1 MVDCQSYI
9 KMVPAARGQ
18 LSTPHPSQQFA
29 EVSDAELHYCA
40 PTVFGYSFV
49 VKKWGRLMADK
60 FTDIPW
66 NPEAFDYLVL
76 SESKKT
82 LLKSIIYADQSG
94 LISDVISTKAGGFIV
109 LLHGNPGTGKTLTA
123 EAAAEKAKRPLM
135 ILSAA
140 ELGFKPITVELNLRN
155 VLEICKLWNAILLID
170 EAEVILE
177 ERSLGDIQ
185 RNAMVSVLLRLLEYH
200 RQVIFLTT
208 NHVTHIDPAVKSRI
222 AVAIEYPDLDVEA
235 REHIWTG
242 FLRMGSV
249 EITETHG
256 GQNMISRAELR
267 KLAETELNGRYRP
280 GYHSLLTYRQIKSA
294 MRTVQAMSLFKNQ
307 AINYALMEEVVAM
320 ISGFK

>member
-18 LSTPHPSQQFA
+18 FSSPHPSQQLA
-29 EVSDAELHYCA
+29 EVPDAELHCCA

-94 LISDVISTKAGGFIV
+94 LISDIISTKAGGFIV

>member
-1 MVDCQSYI
+1 
-9 KMVPAARGQ
+9 MVPAARQ
-18 LSTPHPSQQFA
+18 LLFTLHPSVQVA
-29 EVSDAELHYCA
+29 EVPETELHCCS

-49 VKKWGRLMADK
+49 AKKWGRLVVDK
-60 FTDIPW
+60 FTDIQW
-66 NPEAFDYLVL
+66 NSEAFDHLVL

-82 LLKSIIYADQSG
+82 LIKSIIYADQSE
-94 LISDVISTKAGGFIV
+94 LISDVISSKAGGFIV

-200 RQVIFLTT
+200 QQVIFLTT
-208 NHVTHIDPAVKSRI
+208 NHITHIDPAVRSRI
-222 AVAIEYPDLDVEA
+222 AVAIEYPNLDVEA

-242 FLRMGSV
+242 FLKMGGV
-249 EITETHG
+249 KVTETQG
-256 GQNMISRAELR
+256 GANMISKAELR
-267 KLAETELNGRYRP
+267 KLAEKELNGRYCPATRP
-280 GYHSLLTYRQIKSA
+280 LLN
-294 MRTVQAMSLFKNQ
+294 VQAN
-307 AINYALMEEVVAM
+307 
-320 ISGFK
+320 